1 MKNSATTCATPGAI
15 NDAINIDAL
24 ARLAKARL
32 PRVIFDFLDGGA
44 EEEATLRD
52 NRAAFA
58 RYRLRPTMLTGHAR
72 RDLSVSLFGHRLS
85 APFLI
90 GPTGLNGIYW
100 VDADL
105 ALARAAA
112 AADIGFTLSS
122 PANNS
127 IEQVAREGGEGIK
140 FFQLYCW
147 DGRPLWER
155 QIARAQ
161 SAGYKALIVTVDSV
175 INGKR
180 ERDLRNRF
188 AHEVKITP
196 SVVWDGLT
204 HPRWLG
210 SVWLRRGMPRM
221 ENLAE
226 FLPAGASA
234 HDLAEFTRS
243 RRNLTLNWDDIA
255 WMRGLWQGPL
265 IVKGLLTADDA
276 RRAQSA
282 GADGVV
288 VSNHGG
294 RQLDGAPA
302 TLDVLPE
309 VVAAV
314 GDCMTVL
321 IDSGFRRGSDIV
333 KALALGA
340 DAVLLGRATLF
351 GVAAGGQAGAARALA
366 ILRDETERVMTLMG
380 CASVAE
386 LTPDHVMRV

>member
-1 MKNSATTCATPGAI
+1 MSTTAI
-15 NDAINIDAL
+15 ASAINIADL
-24 ARLAKARL
+24 AQLAQRRL
-32 PRVIFDFLDGGA
+32 PGVIFDFLAGGA
-44 EEEATLRD
+44 EDESTLRD
-52 NRAAFA
+52 NRAAFE
-58 RYRLRPTMLTGHAR
+58 RYRLRPAMLAGHAK
-72 RDLSVSLFGHRLS
+72 RDLSIELFGHRLA

-100 VDADL
+100 RDADL

-112 AADIGFTLSS
+112 AEGVGFVLSS

-127 IEQVAREGGEGIK
+127 LEQVAAETGEGVR

-147 DGRPLWER
+147 DQRPLWAR
-155 QIARAQ
+155 QIERAQ
-161 SAGYKALIVTVDSV
+161 AAGYKALVVTVDSV
-175 INGKR
+175 VNGKR

-188 AHEVKITP
+188 AHEVRITP
-196 SVVWDGLT
+196 RVVWDGLT
-204 HPRWLG
+204 HPRWLA
-210 SVWLRRGMPRM
+210 SVWLGRGMPRL
-221 ENLAE
+221 ENVAP

-255 WMRGLWQGPL
+255 WMRGQWKGPL
-265 IVKGLLTADDA
+265 LIKGLLTANDA
-276 RRAQSA
+276 RRAQAA

-302 TLDVLPE
+302 SIDVLTE

-314 GDCMTVL
+314 GDSMTVL
-321 IDSGFRRGSDIV
+321 IDGGFRRGSDIV

-340 DAVLLGRATLF
+340 DGVLLGRATLF

-366 ILRDETERVMTLMG
+366 ILRDETDRVMTLMG
-380 CASVAE
+380 CASIAE
-386 LTPDHVMRV
+386 LRPDHVMRI

>member
-1 MKNSATTCATPGAI
+1 MSQAAI
-15 NDAINIDAL
+15 EKAVNIAGL
-24 ARLAKARL
+24 ARLARSRL
-32 PRVIFDFLDGGA
+32 PRVIWDFLDGGA
-44 EEEATLRD
+44 EDESTLRD
-52 NRAAFA
+52 NRAAFE
-58 RYRLRPTMLTGHAR
+58 RYRLRPAMLTGHAK
-72 RDLSVSLFGHRLS
+72 RDMSVTLFGHRLS

-112 AADIGFTLSS
+112 AEGIGFVLSS

-127 IEQVAREGGEGIK
+127 LEQVAAEGGDGIK

-147 DGRPLWER
+147 DQRPLWAR
-155 QIARAQ
+155 QIERARA
-161 SAGYKALIVTVDSV
+161 AGYKALIVTVDSV

-188 AHEVKITP
+188 AHEVRITP
-196 SVVWDGLT
+196 RVVWDGLT
-204 HPRWLG
+204 HPRWLA

-221 ENLAE
+221 ENIAP
-226 FLPAGASA
+226 FLPAGADA
-234 HDLAEFTRS
+234 HELAEFTRA
-243 RRNLTLNWDDIA
+243 RRNLSLNWADIA
-255 WMRGLWQGPL
+255 WMRSQWTGPL
-265 IVKGLLTADDA
+265 LVKGLLTAEDA
-276 RRAQSA
+276 RRAQAA

-302 TLDVLPE
+302 TLDVLPGIA
-309 VVAAV
+309 AAV
-314 GDCMTVL
+314 GDSMTVL
-321 IDSGFRRGSDIV
+321 VDSGFRRGSDIV

-340 DAVLLGRATLF
+340 DGVLLGRATLY

-366 ILRDETERVMTLMG
+366 ILRDETDRVMTLMG
-380 CASVAE
+380 CASVSE
-386 LTPDHVMRV
+386 LGADHVMRI